1 MSDLRKLL
9 DEATPGPWG
18 ACKGGKCSCGIVWS
32 KPHDHPVASAQNTPW
47 GDEVYTADPT
57 EDDPTNVRRDFMDY
71 GSFPVSEFH
80 ANARLIALAP
90 DLAAALLK
98 AEEALAML
106 VDRDLNYDGPKLCIP
121 CQSHSHAIGTASKA
135 RATLTEIR
143 KLTGGP

>member
-9 DEATPGPWG
+9 DECTVGPWEITDRKITKHGG
-18 ACKGGKCSCGIVWS
+18 AYDFISGFKWGKFARVVVRF
-32 KPHDHPVASAQNTPW
+32 DY
-47 GDEVYTADPT
+47 DYADNPAG
-57 EDDPTNVRRDFMDY
+57 V
-71 GSFPVSEFH
+71 

-106 VDRDLNYDGPKLCIP
+106 VDRDIAYDGPKLCIP
-121 CQSHSHAIGTASKA
+121 CQSHSDAIGTASKA

-143 KLTGGP
+143 KLTGAK

>member
-9 DEATPGPWG
+9 DEATPGSWEITGRKITKHGGTYYFISGFKWG
-18 ACKGGKCSCGIVWS
+18 KFARVVVRF
-32 KPHDHPVASAQNTPW
+32 DY
-47 GDEVYTADPT
+47 DYADNPAG
-57 EDDPTNVRRDFMDY
+57 V
-71 GSFPVSEFH
+71 

-98 AEEALAML
+98 AEEALDDAI
-106 VDRDLNYDGPKLCIP
+106 RIAARNEAGPDLD
-121 CQSHSHAIGTASKA
+121 AA

>member
-18 ACKGGKCSCGIVWS
+18 ACKDGKCSCGIVWS

-98 AEEALAML
+98 AEEALDDAI
-106 VDRDLNYDGPKLCIP
+106 RIAARNEAGPDLD
-121 CQSHSHAIGTASKA
+121 AA

-143 KLTGGP
+143 KLTGAK